1 MAASSGDDIP
11 AQLSA
16 LLGHSVKRIRIT
28 DETPPRISV
37 IDAAIALTGKSHHD
51 VAQDFRRVSEQY
63 PEVGTKCSHFRFKG
77 RGQRDTPITTI
88 HGLVELVF
96 LLPGRQAA
104 QVRRQA
110 AELLVRYLGGDLS
123 LVDEVC
129 RLRGFQEELAVRAPM
144 DPRRFFGESV
154 EAAAAP
160 SAEYVSRLCT
170 DVVGRTVP
178 VMIEKLTSYIDERL
192 AQLGTRQI
200 VNLNVR
206 APKRAAPHLP
216 RIANDIAGA
225 GRPLPLAKFL
235 DEKER
240 EDTSWKSVRR
250 SFTPAFGMLTQVLK
264 KKKLK
269 DEGRQGMYVEQN
281 HRAQILYAEED
292 RALMDQAWELTTAHR
307 EDLIGRSEPPA
318 PAVQDRPSV
327 LDLLQ
332 RVPEAE

>member
-1 MAASSGDDIP
+1 MAGPVAGELKT
-11 AQLSA
+11 QLAA
-16 LLGHSVKRIRIT
+16 LLGHPVKQIRIT

-51 VAQDFRRVSEQY
+51 VAQDFRRISEQY

-160 SAEYVSRLCT
+160 SAECLTRVCT
-170 DVVGRTVP
+170 EIVGRTVP
-178 VMIEKLTSYIDERL
+178 LVIDKLSSYIDERL
-192 AQLGTRQI
+192 APLGTRQG

-206 APKRAAPHLP
+206 APKR
-216 RIANDIAGA
+216 
-225 GRPLPLAKFL
+225 
-235 DEKER
+235 
-240 EDTSWKSVRR
+240 
-250 SFTPAFGMLTQVLK
+250 PAS
-264 KKKLK
+264 
-269 DEGRQGMYVEQN
+269 
-281 HRAQILYAEED
+281 H
-292 RALMDQAWELTTAHR
+292 
-307 EDLIGRSEPPA
+307 
-318 PAVQDRPSV
+318 VQ
-327 LDLLQ
+327 
-332 RVPEAE
+332 

>member
-1 MAASSGDDIP
+1 MLGDF
-11 AQLSA
+11 
-16 LLGHSVKRIRIT
+16 KIR
-28 DETPPRISV
+28 
-37 IDAAIALTGKSHHD
+37 
-51 VAQDFRRVSEQY
+51 
-63 PEVGTKCSHFRFKG
+63 G
-77 RGQRDTPITTI
+77 RGQKSTPVIGI
-88 HGLVELVF
+88 RGAVELIL
-96 LLPGRQAA
+96 LLPGQQAA
-104 QVRRQA
+104 RVRRQA
-110 AELLVRYLGGDLS
+110 AELLCRYLGGDIS

-129 RLRGFQEELAVRAPM
+129 RLRGFQEELAVLAPE
-144 DPRRFFGESV
+144 DPRRVFGESV

-170 DVVGRTVP
+170 DIVGRTVP

-281 HRAQILYAEED
+281 HRAQLLYTEDD
-292 RALMDQAWELTTAHR
+292 RALMEQAWELTEAHR
-307 EDLIGRSEPPA
+307 EDLAGRHAEPPA
-318 PAVQDRPSV
+318 AVDGRPSV
-327 LDLLQ
+327 IALLQ
-332 RVPEAE
+332 RANEVA